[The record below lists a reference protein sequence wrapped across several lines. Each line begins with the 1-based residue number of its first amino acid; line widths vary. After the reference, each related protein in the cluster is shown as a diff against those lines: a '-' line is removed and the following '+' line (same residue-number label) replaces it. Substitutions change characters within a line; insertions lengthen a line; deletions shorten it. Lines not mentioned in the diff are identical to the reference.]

1 MLTTIFFDVDDT
13 LLDFKMAEQ
22 VALSS
27 TLLELGLKPTD
38 EILARY
44 HVINRSQWELLER
57 GELTR
62 EQVLRRRF
70 TLLFEEFDLPCDV
83 EKVKTL
89 YEESLCVGHY
99 FIAGAPELL
108 EALHTQYNL
117 YLVTNGT
124 ASIQRRRLNS
134 AGILPYFKGL
144 FISHEIGFNKPDP
157 RYFEYC
163 FSHIPDFEK
172 EMAVIIG
179 DSLSSDI
186 RGGNLVGMRTCWFNP
201 SHSACNSIAVPDFE
215 IDALSALPGLLEQL

>member
-1 MLTTIFFDVDDT
+1 MLSTIFFDVDDT
-13 LLDFKMAEQ
+13 LLDFKKAEL

-27 TLLELGLKPTD
+27 TMKELGLEPTD

-44 HVINRSQWELLER
+44 HVINRTQWELLER
-57 GELTR
+57 GEITR

-70 TLLFEEFDLPCDV
+70 SLLFEEYNIPCDV
-83 EKVKTL
+83 EKVKAL
-89 YEESLCVGHY
+89 YENFLGVGHY
-99 FIAGAPELL
+99 FIPGAPKLL
-108 EALHTQYNL
+108 ETLHTKYDL

-124 ASIQRRRLNS
+124 AYIQRRRLES

-163 FSHIPDFEK
+163 FSHIPAFEK
-172 EMAVIIG
+172 EKAVIVG

-186 RGGNLVGMRTCWFNP
+186 RGGNLIGIRTCWFNP
-201 SHSACNSIAVPDFE
+201 SHSACQPIAKPDFE
-215 IDALSALPGLLEQL
+215 IDSLSALPALLERL

>member
-13 LLDFKMAEQ
+13 LLDFKKAELT
-22 VALSS
+22 ALSS
-27 TLLELGLKPTD
+27 TLKELGFTPTE
-38 EILARY
+38 EILERY

-62 EQVLRRRF
+62 DQVLRRRF
-70 TLLFEEFDLPCDV
+70 TLLFDEYGLPCDV
-83 EKVKTL
+83 EKVKAL
-89 YEESLCVGHY
+89 YEYRLGIGHY
-99 FIAGAPELL
+99 FIPGAPELL
-108 EALHTQYNL
+108 EALHTKYDL

-124 ASIQRRRLNS
+124 ATIQRRRLDS

-163 FSHIPDFEK
+163 FSKIDGFEK
-172 EMAVIIG
+172 EKAVIIG

-186 RGGNLVGMRTCWFNP
+186 RGGNLVGIRTCWFNP
-201 SHSACNSIAVPDFE
+201 SHSECKPIAKPDFE
-215 IDALSALPGLLEQL
+215 VDNLSALPGLLEQL

>member
-1 MLTTIFFDVDDT
+1 MLNTLFFDLDDT

-27 TLLELGLKPTD
+27 TMRELGLTPTD

-70 TLLFEEFDLPCDV
+70 TLLFDEYGLPCDV
-83 EKVKTL
+83 EKVRTL
-89 YEESLCVGHY
+89 YEELLGVGHY

-108 EALHTQYNL
+108 ETLFTTYDL

-124 ASIQRRRLNS
+124 ASIQRRRLAS
-134 AGILPYFKGL
+134 AEILPYFKDI
-144 FISHEIGFNKPDP
+144 FISHEIGYNKPDP

-163 FSHIPDFEK
+163 FSRIPNFEK
-172 EMAVIIG
+172 EKAVIIG

-186 RGGNLVGMRTCWFNP
+186 RGGNLAGIRTCWFNP
-201 SHSACNSIAVPDFE
+201 AHSARSPIAVPDFE
-215 IDALSALPGLLEQL
+215 IDSLSALPTLLAQL

>member
-1 MLTTIFFDVDDT
+1 MLNTIFFDVDDT

-27 TLLELGLKPTD
+27 TMRELGLNPTE

-62 EQVLRRRF
+62 EQVLHRRF
-70 TLLFEEFDLPCDV
+70 SLLFEEYHLPCDV
-83 EKVKTL
+83 ENVKSL
-89 YEESLCVGHY
+89 YEHLLGVGHY
-99 FIAGAPELL
+99 FIPGAPALL
-108 EALHTQYNL
+108 KTLYTRYDL

-124 ASIQRRRLNS
+124 ASIQRRRLKS
-134 AGILPYFKGL
+134 AGILPYFKEI

-163 FSHIPDFEK
+163 FAHIPGFEK
-172 EMAVIIG
+172 EKAIIIG

-186 RGGNLVGMRTCWFNP
+186 RGGNLVGVRTCWFNP
-201 SHSACNSIAVPDFE
+201 SHSARPPIAVPDFE
-215 IDALSALPGLLEQL
+215 IDSLAALPALLTQL

>member
-1 MLTTIFFDVDDT
+1 MLNTIFFDVDDT
-13 LLDFKMAEQ
+13 LLDFKKAEL

-27 TLLELGLKPTD
+27 TMKQLGLNPTD

-44 HVINRSQWELLER
+44 HVINRTQWELLER
-57 GELTR
+57 GEITR

-70 TLLFEEFDLPCDV
+70 TLLFDEYNIPCDV
-83 EKVKTL
+83 ERVKTL
-89 YEESLCVGHY
+89 YEDLLGAGHY
-99 FIAGAPELL
+99 FIPGAPELL
-108 EALHTQYNL
+108 ETLYSTYDL

-124 ASIQRRRLNS
+124 ASIQRRRLDS
-134 AGILPYFKGL
+134 SGILPYFKGV

-163 FSHIPDFEK
+163 FAHVPNFEK
-172 EMAVIIG
+172 EKAVIIG

-201 SHSACNSIAVPDFE
+201 SHSDLKSDAKPDFE
-215 IDALSALPGLLEQL
+215 VGSLSDLPALLAQL